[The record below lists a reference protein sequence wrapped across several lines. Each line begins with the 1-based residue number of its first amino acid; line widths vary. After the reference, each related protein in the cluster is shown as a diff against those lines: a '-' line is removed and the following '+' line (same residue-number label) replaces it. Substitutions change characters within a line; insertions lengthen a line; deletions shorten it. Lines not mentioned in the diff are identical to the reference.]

1 VNAKLLADFSLILT
15 GLVYSL
21 LISIAFGAGI
31 LGIPL
36 LILVLL
42 SFWRYAYS
50 VLRVAA
56 QGKTDIPAPG
66 LETMN
71 PLGGVGEML
80 HFLVFMLFPIAVV
93 SWHPFGIELGARAL
107 EWLLILGVLAVFPA
121 SAALLALTSSLES
134 AFHPAALAGFM
145 RELGR
150 DYTRLLGLAIAIV
163 VGARIVGALVTALG
177 YVGIPIARALGLWSV
192 LAVFTLT
199 GMFLRAHRESFHI
212 PGEREPDEERSA
224 RLERLEWRKT
234 LDLAYASI
242 RGGLV
247 AEGYRTLRQFSAAH
261 GDSVEVQYWL
271 FENMLDWEDRT
282 HALAVAGR
290 LIQRHLGDGEPQA
303 GLELYVRC
311 ARLAPGFMLEP
322 AAAAALAPHARSLGR
337 QGLADELEA
346 AGAAGSA
353 GAAGFAGSAGAAGS
367 AGIGGQRPGTL
378 GYNDRS
384 KPT

>member
-1 VNAKLLADFSLILT
+1 VNVKLLSDFSLILT

-21 LISIAFGAGI
+21 LISIAFGAGL

-71 PLGGVGEML
+71 PLGGVGETL
-80 HFLVFMLFPIAVV
+80 HFLVFMLFPIGVV
-93 SWHPFGIELGARAL
+93 SWHPFGVELGGRVL
-107 EWLLILGVLAVFPA
+107 EWLLILGAVAVFPA

-134 AFHPAALAGFM
+134 AFHPAAIAGFM

-150 DYTRLLGLAIAIV
+150 DYRRLLGIAIGIV
-163 VGARIVGALVTALG
+163 VGARILGAGAAALG
-177 YVGIPIARALGLWSV
+177 YAGIPIARALELWSV
-192 LAVFTLT
+192 LAVFTVT
-199 GMFLRAHRESFHI
+199 GMYLRAHRESFHI
-212 PGEREPDEERSA
+212 PGEREPAEERNA
-224 RLERLEWRKT
+224 RLQRLEWRKT

-261 GDSVEVQYWL
+261 GDRVEVQYWL
-271 FENMLDWEDRT
+271 FENMLDWEDRV
-282 HALAVAGR
+282 HALAVARR
-290 LIQRHLGDGEPQA
+290 LVERHLSDGEPQA
-303 GLELYVRC
+303 GLELYARC
-311 ARLAPGFMLEP
+311 ARLDPGFALEP
-322 AAAAALAPHARSLGR
+322 AAAMALAEQARSLGR

-346 AGAAGSA
+346 AAAAG
-353 GAAGFAGSAGAAGS
+353 G
-367 AGIGGQRPGTL
+367 GGQRPGTL
-378 GYNDRS
+378 GYNGRS
-384 KPT
+384 KPTSFP